1 MHGELLINGFFL
13 GGPCDS
19 SVGKEIS
26 RSPWDG
32 SVVGTYAEGG
42 LNEARTA
49 IECAHAAFQT
59 WRRSP
64 RHERIRLLRRTAELI
79 QERESE
85 LADLACQEIGKPIRW
100 ATAEVVRLRRTFEFA
115 ANELQ
120 TFGLEQLPAD
130 LDPRGEG
137 ARLTVERV
145 PRGVVFCIVPYNWPY
160 NLAAH
165 KIAPALTTGNSVVV
179 KPSGQAAL
187 CTLALCR
194 LLHDAGFP
202 PGTVNAVAM
211 PGKIAEKAIEHPE
224 VASISFTGSP
234 EVGWGLKQKF
244 WDRHVTLE
252 LGSDSRA
259 IVLEDADLDWA
270 ARRCAEGAY
279 GYAGQVCISVQHV
292 RVARGVYEDFRD
304 RLVRATQATPF
315 GDPALHE
322 TVCGPMISAST
333 ADRFEAAVDEA
344 VTRGAKVLVRGA
356 RQGTLIPPVLLEDVP
371 VGCRLSSE
379 EAFGPVACLSAF
391 DSDEEAVREH
401 NASRFGIQTGLFTNS
416 LARAEYF
423 YQELQTGGL
432 IVNDYPTLRLDHM
445 PYGGVKQSGFGREGI
460 RYAMEDL
467 TEPKSLLVLD
477 RRPGT

>member
-1 MHGELLINGFFL
+1 MHGELLINGFFV

-19 SVGKEIS
+19 SVGKAIA

-42 LNEARTA
+42 LSEARTA
-49 IECAHAAFQT
+49 IECAHTAFQT

-64 RHERIRLLRRTAELI
+64 RHERVRLLRRAAQLVH
-79 QERESE
+79 ERESE
-85 LADLACQEIGKPIRW
+85 LADLACKEIGKPIRW
-100 ATAEVVRLRRTFEFA
+100 ARAEVSRLRLTFELA

-120 TFGLEQLPAD
+120 DFGLERLPAD
-130 LDPRGEG
+130 LDPRGED

-145 PRGVVFCIVPYNWPY
+145 PRGVVFCVVPYNWPY

-165 KIAPALTTGNSVVV
+165 KIAPALATGNTVMV

-194 LLHDAGFP
+194 ILHEAGFP

-211 PGKIAEKAIEHPE
+211 PASIAERALAHPL
-224 VASISFTGSP
+224 VAAISFTGSP
-234 EVGWGLKQKF
+234 QVGWKLKEKF
-244 WDRHVTLE
+244 WNRHVTLE
-252 LGSDSRA
+252 LGSDSQA

-292 RVARGVYEDFRD
+292 RVARRVFEDFRE
-304 RLVRATQATPF
+304 RFVAATQATAC
-315 GDPALHE
+315 GNPAQEE
-322 TVCGPMISAST
+322 TVCGPLISSSA
-333 ADRFEAAVDEA
+333 ADRFEEA
-344 VTRGAKVLVRGA
+344 VEEAVAGGAKVLVRGV
-356 RQGTLIPPVLLEDVP
+356 RQGNMVPPVLLEDVP
-371 VGCRLSSE
+371 AGCRLAKE

-391 DSDEEAVREH
+391 DSDEEAISKH
-401 NASRFGIQTGLFTNS
+401 NASAYGIHTGLFTDS

-423 YQELQTGGL
+423 YQNLETGGL

-460 RYAMEDL
+460 RYAMEEL
-467 TEPKSLLVLD
+467 TEPKSLLIRP
-477 RRPGT
+477 RRTGT